1 MSSFKDS
8 TRKDFNVSPYLSLIL
23 LAQSQKIFPIDSLNF
38 FNTLR
43 EKFEFYK
50 KMSKNLKNDP
60 KSSTY
65 IRN

>member
-8 TRKDFNVSPYLSLIL
+8 TRKDLNVSPYLSLIL
-23 LAQSQKIFPIDSLNF
+23 LAQSQKILPIDSLNF

-43 EKFEFYK
+43 EKFELYK

-60 KSSTY
+60 KNSTY